1 MYSINYVVN
10 YVSNYFDQR
19 CVSICYNP
27 FYILRF
33 FHP

>member
-10 YVSNYFDQR
+10 YISNYFDQR

-27 FYILRF
+27 FYIHIIQF
-33 FHP
+33 